1 MKQRPEFISIGII
14 TKAFGIKGEMLVYPL
29 TDNPEQFKQLKNV
42 LMSDGEKERQLFTVQ
57 RVREKNNLFIL
68 KLDGIDDRNQ
78 SISFQKFLI
87 EKRLEDSEE
96 LSPDEY
102 YIFDLIGLKV
112 ITTENQQLGELKEV
126 LSLPANDV
134 YVVQDGAKE
143 ILIPAIKSV
152 IKKVDLKKEILII
165 ELVDG
170 LLE

>member
-29 TDNPEQFKQLKNV
+29 TDNPEQLKQLKNV
-42 LMSDGEKERQLFTVQ
+42 LLSDGEKERQLFTVQ
-57 RVREKNNLFIL
+57 RVKEKNNLFIL

-78 SISFQKFLI
+78 AISFQKFLI

-96 LSPDEY
+96 LSPNEY

-112 ITTENQQLGELKEV
+112 ITTDNQQLGELKDV